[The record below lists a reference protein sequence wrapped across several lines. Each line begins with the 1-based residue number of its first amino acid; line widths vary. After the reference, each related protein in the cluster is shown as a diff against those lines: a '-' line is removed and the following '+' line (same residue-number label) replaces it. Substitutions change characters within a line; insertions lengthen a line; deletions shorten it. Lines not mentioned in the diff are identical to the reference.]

1 MKRQA
6 DSITENTSIKYLIAL
21 SAIVVL
27 LLFFLFSG
35 LVFGNNDHAKVQQT
49 PLKESLTISGYG
61 ELIVEEWIYNPDK
74 NFMIVTLNLEKSPTI
89 YEENLI
95 FIAQEKEHP
104 NRDLPTSVEYQ
115 DGNRYVVSI
124 QQVSPS
130 FEVMALDIN
139 KGDNN
144 NGSLIQGQPSPPKG
158 GEKSNEL
165 ARIYTDERKVK
176 VDTQLRVQTEKEY
189 EVASLSQK
197 INQAKKTIEEKKEMI
212 QTIEERLKEIDQKVV
227 VLESEQFYET
237 EEEKEQTNSQINQLE
252 NEKDKLNREAS
263 DGELAIQT
271 TREKLTMLKEKRN
284 MVEG

>member
-1 MKRQA
+1 MKMQA
-6 DSITENTSIKYLIAL
+6 YSITENTSTKYLIAL
-21 SAIVVL
+21 SAIVML

-49 PLKESLTISGYG
+49 PLEESLTISGYG
-61 ELIVEEWIYNPDK
+61 ELIVEDWIYNPDE
-74 NFMIVTLNLEKSPTI
+74 NFMIVTLNLENSPTI
-89 YEENLI
+89 YNENLI
-95 FIAQEKEHP
+95 FVAQEKEDP

-115 DGNRYVVSI
+115 NGTQYVISI
-124 QQVSPS
+124 QQVSSS

-139 KGDNN
+139 KVDNS
-144 NGSLIQGQPSPPKG
+144 NGSLIQGEPSPLKG

-176 VDTQLRVQTEKEY
+176 VDTQLSIQTEKEY

-197 INQAKKTIEEKKEMI
+197 INQAKKTIEEKEGLI
-212 QTIEERLKEIDQKVV
+212 QKIEERLKEIDQKVV
-227 VLESEQFYET
+227 ELESEQFYET
-237 EEEKEQTNSQINQLE
+237 EEEKEQTNAQINQLE
-252 NEKDKLNREAS
+252 NEKDQLNREAS

-271 TREKLTMLKEKRN
+271 TREKLTMLKGKRD

>member
-6 DSITENTSIKYLIAL
+6 DSITENTSTKYLFAL

-35 LVFGNNDHAKVQQT
+35 LVFGKNDPAKVQQT

-61 ELIVEEWIYNPDK
+61 ELIVEDWIYNPDR

-89 YEENLI
+89 YEGNLI

-139 KGDNN
+139 KDEIS
-144 NGSLIQGQPSPPKG
+144 NGSLIQGEPSPPKG

-176 VDTQLRVQTEKEY
+176 VDTQLSVQTEKEY
-189 EVASLSQK
+189 EVAAISQK
-197 INQAKKTIEEKKEMI
+197 INQAKKTIEEKQEMI

-227 VLESEQFYET
+227 ELESEQFYET
-237 EEEKEQTNSQINQLE
+237 EEEKEQTNAQINQLE
-252 NEKDKLNREAS
+252 NKKEQLNREAS

-271 TREKLTMLKEKRN
+271 TREKLTMLKEKRD
-284 MVEG
+284 MVED